1 MMSVLREVIGG
12 TLNQR
17 VQLRILIGF
26 CCRPATRTGQPDPVS
41 PLSGES

>member
-1 MMSVLREVIGG
+1 MLSVLREVIGG

-17 VQLRILIGF
+17 VQLRILI
-26 CCRPATRTGQPDPVS
+26 PATRTGQPDPVS